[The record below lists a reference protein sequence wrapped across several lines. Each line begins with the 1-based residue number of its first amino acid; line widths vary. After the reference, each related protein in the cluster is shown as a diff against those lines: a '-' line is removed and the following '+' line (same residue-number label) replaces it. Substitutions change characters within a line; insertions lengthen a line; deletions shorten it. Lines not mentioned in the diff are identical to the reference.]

1 MVKKIIDLADSSTFT
16 AGAAA
21 QVIIP
26 SESLNLPYLVDYL
39 SGQAT
44 TPSRTI
50 PIADLLNT
58 PTTKVGVFGGI
69 TNITT
74 NGSRVFTS
82 TSKFKLTPYN
92 TLQFFAN
99 KGSDDTWGDE
109 PDSPTT
115 FTWSKFSP
123 STSYTPILQNY
134 GIQTS
139 NAGDNITTV
148 LNTWVYFPTAGQYT
162 FKFATDNN
170 GYISLDGNVLLTTTA
185 DTSTN
190 YTVGTSL
197 TGQVG
202 AGYHKIVISLTNVT
216 GPMGVAAQILNS
228 NNVDIWHTAPGR
240 YGTTATNESI
250 FLQYSKDGIFWS
262 DIKEILP
269 ADIINPNE
277 WYLQT
282 VLIPADAK
290 IQEVYLRIFQVQ
302 DNPDNNFADNWAVSS
317 LNAIPVGVSALLNFN
332 DPDSYIAG
340 DATQASFPSDIANG
354 ISQYFNGTSQYFT
367 VEYNSKFNFGADDF
381 TVELWLNMSS
391 AQTAG
396 RVINAWNGATGA
408 AAQWEIVCG
417 GGNAIQFN
425 CGTNGTAAVVSLTAG
440 GLTTGTWYHVV
451 GSRTGNIFALFVN
464 GIFKATTTQAIT
476 LQTADTLT
484 IGARRGRSGSAAFG
498 GSMPTFLYLYSTNTL
513 NADPGEGALRFNNTS
528 LASSTLLY
536 INKNDLAFSNAFN
549 SLSIIDSSTSGI
561 KGYFKISVYNNNSIY
576 AIFNI
581 VGSLT
586 DNGSY
591 VTVPISFLSIDN
603 ALSSIGNNNQVVLTF
618 ANSYIEFFNGYV
630 TNVRI
635 VSGRSLYRTAVAA
648 NEVAFSGHTPGP
660 LALTAVDN
668 TVLLACQN
676 YTNIDNSTTKATIT
690 NVGSTAAGIVDN
702 IIISPLAPQV
712 VMPAVN
718 PYMSPCRVEGYN
730 RADIRIGILGR
741 YVSINADKV
750 RWFRT
755 KDKVSLRGYTGLRF
769 YLNKGN
775 NVPGQWGDIPDT
787 AQAETD
793 GTIVTESFLV
803 QYSADG
809 STWTTFSEITPASV
823 TGDNQWYVNDI
834 TIPDAIK
841 DSTIYLRY
849 NMNQAATTSGTANDN
864 WAVSPL
870 FALADMTTISV
881 EGAYAF
887 GGTNTLGPLDAVISP
902 NPIILG

>member
-1 MVKKIIDLADSSTFT
+1 MVKKIIDLADASTFT

-21 QVIIP
+21 QVILP
-26 SESLNLPYLVDYL
+26 AESLNLPYLVDYL
-39 SGQAT
+39 SGAST

-58 PTTKVGVFGGI
+58 PTTKIGVFGAVP
-69 TNITT
+69 NITT

-82 TSKFKLTPYN
+82 TSKFNLNPYN
-92 TLQFFAN
+92 TLQFVVNRA
-99 KGSDDTWGDE
+99 SDDTWGDE
-109 PDSPTT
+109 PDADTT

-134 GIQTS
+134 GIQPS
-139 NAGDNITTV
+139 NAGDGITTV

-170 GYISLDGNVLLTTTA
+170 GYISLDGNILSLLTTTA

-190 YTVGTSL
+190 FTVGKSL
-197 TGQVG
+197 AGQVG
-202 AGYHKIVISLTNVT
+202 AGYHLITISLTNVT
-216 GPMGVAAQILNS
+216 GPMGVAAQILDS
-228 NNVDIWHTAPGR
+228 NNIDIWHTAPGR
-240 YGTTATNESI
+240 YGTTATNESV
-250 FLQYSKDGIFWS
+250 FLQYSKDGIFWN

-269 ADIINPNE
+269 SDIIDPNQ

-282 VLIPADAK
+282 ALIPADAK

-302 DNPDNNFADNWAVSS
+302 SNPNDNFSDNWAVSS

-354 ISQYFNGTSQYFT
+354 ISQLFNGTSQYFT
-367 VEYNSKFNFGADDF
+367 VGYDSKFNFGADDF
-381 TVELWLNMSS
+381 TIELWLNMSS

-396 RVINAWNGATGA
+396 RVINAWNSTTGA

-417 GGNAIQFN
+417 SGNAIQFN
-425 CGTNGTAAVVSLTAG
+425 CSTNGTTAAVSLNAT

-464 GIFKATTTQAIT
+464 GRFKATATQAIT
-476 LQTADTLT
+476 LQSADTLT
-484 IGARRGRSGSAAFG
+484 IGARR
-498 GSMPTFLYLYSTNTL
+498 N
-513 NADPGEGALRFNNTS
+513 GA
-528 LASSTLLY
+528 
-536 INKNDLAFSNAFN
+536 
-549 SLSIIDSSTSGI
+549 
-561 KGYFKISVYNNNSIY
+561 
-576 AIFNI
+576 
-581 VGSLT
+581 
-586 DNGSY
+586 
-591 VTVPISFLSIDN
+591 
-603 ALSSIGNNNQVVLTF
+603 
-618 ANSYIEFFNGYV
+618 SYIEFFNGYV
-630 TNVRI
+630 TNVRV
-635 VSGRSLYRTAVAA
+635 VSGRSLYRTAVAV
-648 NEVAFSGHTPGP
+648 NEVAFIGHSPGP

-676 YTNIDNSTTKATIT
+676 YTNIDNSTTAATIT
-690 NVGSTAAGIVDN
+690 NVGSTVAGIVDN
-702 IIISPLAPQV
+702 IIVSPLAPQV
-712 VMPAVN
+712 VMPAIN
-718 PYMSPCRVEGYN
+718 PNMTPCRVEGFN
-730 RADIRIGILGR
+730 RADIRIGITGR
-741 YVSINADKV
+741 NGSILADRV

-775 NVPGQWGDIPDT
+775 NVSGQWGDAPDT

-793 GTIVTESFLV
+793 GTLVTESFLV

-809 STWTTFSEITPASV
+809 SNWTTFSEITPVSV

-841 DSTIYLRY
+841 DSTTYLRY
-849 NMNQAATTSGTANDN
+849 NMNQAVTTSGSGNDN

-870 FALADMTTISV
+870 FALSDSAVVI
-881 EGAYAF
+881 
-887 GGTNTLGPLDAVISP
+887 GGTLDGPLFLGTSDT
-902 NPIILG
+902 PIILG

>member
-21 QVIIP
+21 QVILP

-39 SGQAT
+39 SGAST

-58 PTTKVGVFGGI
+58 PTTKIGVFGGVP
-69 TNITT
+69 NITGT
-74 NGSRVFTS
+74 GSRVFTS
-82 TSKFKLTPYN
+82 TSKFNLNPYN

-109 PDSPTT
+109 PDADTT
-115 FTWSKFSP
+115 FTWSKFGP
-123 STSYTPILQNY
+123 YPTHTPILQNY
-134 GIQTS
+134 GIQPS
-139 NAGDNITTV
+139 NAGDGITTV
-148 LNTWVYFPTAGQYT
+148 LKTLVYFSGTGTYT
-162 FKFATDNN
+162 FKFAADNS
-170 GYISLDGNVLLTTTA
+170 GTLSIDADAPLLTLSGSV
-185 DTSTN
+185 DTN
-190 YTVGTSL
+190 YKSFATATKMLSS
-197 TGQVG
+197 
-202 AGYHKIVISLTNVT
+202 GYHLITISLTNIT
-216 GPMGVAAQILNS
+216 GPMGVAAQILDS
-228 NNVDIWHTAPGR
+228 NNIDNWHTAPGR
-240 YGTTATNESI
+240 YGTTAINESI
-250 FLQYSKDGIFWS
+250 FLQYSKDGIFWN

-290 IQEVYLRIFQVQ
+290 IQEVYLRLFQIQ
-302 DNPDNNFADNWAVSS
+302 NNPDNNFSDNWAVSS

-367 VEYNSKFNFGADDF
+367 VGYNSKFNFGADDF

-391 AQTAG
+391 SQAAG
-396 RVINAWNGATGA
+396 RVINAWNSATVG
-408 AAQWEIVCG
+408 AAQWEIVCTN
-417 GGNAIQFN
+417 GNAIQFN
-425 CGTNGTAAVVSLTAG
+425 CSTDGTNAVVSLNAT

-451 GSRTGNIFALFVN
+451 GSRTGNIFSLFVN
-464 GIFKATTTQAIT
+464 GIFKAAANQAIT
-476 LQTADTLT
+476 LQSADTLT
-484 IGARRGRSGSAAFG
+484 IGARR
-498 GSMPTFLYLYSTNTL
+498 N
-513 NADPGEGALRFNNTS
+513 GA
-528 LASSTLLY
+528 
-536 INKNDLAFSNAFN
+536 
-549 SLSIIDSSTSGI
+549 
-561 KGYFKISVYNNNSIY
+561 
-576 AIFNI
+576 
-581 VGSLT
+581 
-586 DNGSY
+586 SY
-591 VTVPISFLSIDN
+591 T
-603 ALSSIGNNNQVVLTF
+603 A
-618 ANSYIEFFNGYV
+618 FFNGYV

-648 NEVAFSGHTPGP
+648 NELAFTPP
-660 LALTAVDN
+660 PSALTAVDN

-676 YTNIDNSTTKATIT
+676 YTNIDNSNLAGTIT
-690 NVGSTAAGIVDN
+690 NVGSTAAGILNSLIV
-702 IIISPLAPQV
+702 SPLAPQV
-712 VMPAVN
+712 IMPADN
-718 PYMSPCRVEGYN
+718 PYMSPCRVEGFN

-741 YVSINADKV
+741 NGSINADRV

-775 NVPGQWGDIPDT
+775 TVSGQWGDIPDT

-849 NMNQAATTSGTANDN
+849 NMNQAVTTNGTANDN

-870 FALADMTTISV
+870 FALSDSAVILGS
-881 EGAYAF
+881 
-887 GGTNTLGPLDAVISP
+887 TLDGPLKLGVSDTP
-902 NPIILG
+902 LILG

>member
-21 QVIIP
+21 QVILP

-39 SGQAT
+39 SGAST

-58 PTTKVGVFGGI
+58 PTTKVGVFGAVP
-69 TNITT
+69 NITGT
-74 NGSRVFTS
+74 GSRVFTS

-92 TLQFFAN
+92 TLQFFVNRA
-99 KGSDDTWGDE
+99 SDDTWGDE
-109 PDSPTT
+109 PDADTT
-115 FTWSKFSP
+115 FTWSKFGP
-123 STSYTPILQNY
+123 YPTHTPILQNY
-134 GIQTS
+134 GIQPS
-139 NAGDNITTV
+139 NAGDGITTV
-148 LNTWVYFPTAGQYT
+148 LRTLVYFPGPGNATYT
-162 FKFATDNN
+162 FKFAADNSGTLTIDSN
-170 GYISLDGNVLLTTTA
+170 ATALLTLSGSVA
-185 DTSTN
+185 TN
-190 YTVGTSL
+190 YTSFASASQML
-197 TGQVG
+197 SQ
-202 AGYHKIVISLTNVT
+202 GYHLITISLTNVT
-216 GPMGVAAQILNS
+216 GPMGVAAQILDS

-240 YGTTATNESI
+240 YGTTTVNESL
-250 FLQYSKDGIFWS
+250 FLQYSKDGIFWN

-282 VLIPADAK
+282 ALIPADAK
-290 IQEVYLRIFQVQ
+290 IQEVYLRLFQIQ
-302 DNPDNNFADNWAVSS
+302 SNPNDNPADNWAVSS

-340 DATQASFPSDIANG
+340 DATQVSFPSDIANG

-367 VEYNSKFNFGADDF
+367 VGYDSKFNFGADDF
-381 TVELWLNMSS
+381 TIELWLNMSS

-396 RVINAWNGATGA
+396 RVINSWNNATGA

-425 CGTNGTAAVVSLTAG
+425 CSTAGTALAVSLTAG

-451 GSRTGNIFALFVN
+451 ASRTGKIFALFVN
-464 GIFKATTTQAIT
+464 GIFKAAATQAIT

-484 IGARRGRSGSAAFG
+484 IGARRNSA
-498 GSMPTFLYLYSTNTL
+498 
-513 NADPGEGALRFNNTS
+513 
-528 LASSTLLY
+528 
-536 INKNDLAFSNAFN
+536 
-549 SLSIIDSSTSGI
+549 
-561 KGYFKISVYNNNSIY
+561 
-576 AIFNI
+576 
-581 VGSLT
+581 
-586 DNGSY
+586 
-591 VTVPISFLSIDN
+591 
-603 ALSSIGNNNQVVLTF
+603 
-618 ANSYIEFFNGYV
+618 SYIEFFNGYV

-668 TVLLACQN
+668 TVLLTCQN
-676 YTNIDNSTTKATIT
+676 YTNIDNSSLAGTIT

-712 VMPAVN
+712 IMPPVN
-718 PYMSPCRVEGYN
+718 PNMSPCKIEGFN

-741 YVSINADKV
+741 NGSINADRV

-775 NVPGQWGDIPDT
+775 NVSGQWGDIPDT
-787 AQAETD
+787 SQAETD

-870 FALADMTTISV
+870 FALSDSAVVI
-881 EGAYAF
+881 
-887 GGTNTLGPLDAVISP
+887 GGTLDGPLFLGTSDTP
-902 NPIILG
+902 LILG

>member
-1 MVKKIIDLADSSTFT
+1 MVKKIIDLADASTFT

-21 QVIIP
+21 QVILP
-26 SESLNLPYLVDYL
+26 AGSLNLPYLVDYL
-39 SGQAT
+39 SGAST

-58 PTTKVGVFGGI
+58 PTTKIGVFGAVH
-69 TNITT
+69 NITT

-82 TSKFKLTPYN
+82 TSKYNLNPYN
-92 TLQFFAN
+92 TLQFFVNRA
-99 KGSDDTWGDE
+99 SDDTWGDE
-109 PDSPTT
+109 PDADTT

-134 GIQTS
+134 GIQPS
-139 NAGDNITTV
+139 NAGDEITTV

-170 GYISLDGNVLLTTTA
+170 GYIYLGENILSLLTTTA

-190 YTVGTSL
+190 FTVGKSL

-228 NNVDIWHTAPGR
+228 DNIDIWHTAPGR
-240 YGTTATNESI
+240 YGTTATNESV
-250 FLQYSKDGIFWS
+250 FLQYSKDGIFWN

-269 ADIINPNE
+269 SDIINPNE

-282 VLIPADAK
+282 ALIPADAK
-290 IQEVYLRIFQVQ
+290 LQEVYLRIFQVQ
-302 DNPDNNFADNWAVSS
+302 DNPDNNFSDNWAVSS

-340 DATQASFPSDIANG
+340 DATQVSFPSDIANG
-354 ISQYFNGTSQYFT
+354 ISQLFNGTSQYFT
-367 VEYNSKFNFGADDF
+367 VGYDSTKFNFGADDF
-381 TVELWLNMSS
+381 TIELWLNMSS

-396 RVINAWNGATGA
+396 RVINAWNTTTGA

-417 GGNAIQFN
+417 AGNAIHFN
-425 CGTNGTAAVVSLTAG
+425 CSTNGTTAAVSLNAT

-451 GSRTGNIFALFVN
+451 ASRTGNIFALFVN
-464 GIFKATTTQAIT
+464 GIFKATVTQAIT
-476 LQTADTLT
+476 LQSADTLT
-484 IGARRGRSGSAAFG
+484 IGARRH
-498 GSMPTFLYLYSTNTL
+498 
-513 NADPGEGALRFNNTS
+513 
-528 LASSTLLY
+528 
-536 INKNDLAFSNAFN
+536 
-549 SLSIIDSSTSGI
+549 
-561 KGYFKISVYNNNSIY
+561 Y
-576 AIFNI
+576 A
-581 VGSLT
+581 
-586 DNGSY
+586 
-591 VTVPISFLSIDN
+591 
-603 ALSSIGNNNQVVLTF
+603 
-618 ANSYIEFFNGYV
+618 SYIEFFNGYV
-630 TNVRI
+630 TNVRV

-648 NEVAFSGHTPGP
+648 NELAFTPP
-660 LALTAVDN
+660 TSALTAVDN

-676 YTNIDNSTTKATIT
+676 YTNIDNSTTAATIT
-690 NVGSTAAGIVDN
+690 NVGSTVAGIITGGISV
-702 IIISPLAPQV
+702 IISPIAPQV
-712 VMPAVN
+712 NVYADN
-718 PYMSPCRVEGYN
+718 PNMSPCKIEGAN
-730 RADIRIGILGR
+730 RSDVKIGITGR
-741 YVSINADKV
+741 NESINADKV

-775 NVPGQWGDIPDT
+775 NVPGQWGDTPDT
-787 AQAETD
+787 D
-793 GTIVTESFLV
+793 ESFLV

-809 STWTTFSEITPASV
+809 SNWTTFSEITPASV

-849 NMNQAATTSGTANDN
+849 NMNQADASGSENDN

-870 FALADMTTISV
+870 FALSDSAVVI
-881 EGAYAF
+881 
-887 GGTNTLGPLDAVISP
+887 GGTLDGPLFLGTSDT
-902 NPIILG
+902 PIILG

>member
-1 MVKKIIDLADSSTFT
+1 MVKKIIDLADASTFT
-16 AGAAA
+16 AGSAA
-21 QVIIP
+21 QVILP
-26 SESLNLPYLVDYL
+26 AGSLNLPYLVDYL
-39 SGQAT
+39 SGWLT

-58 PTTKVGVFGGI
+58 PTTKIGVFGAVP
-69 TNITT
+69 NITT

-82 TSKFKLTPYN
+82 TSKYNLNPYN
-92 TLQFFAN
+92 TLQFFVNRA
-99 KGSDDTWGDE
+99 SDDTWGDE
-109 PDSPTT
+109 PDSVTT

-134 GIQTS
+134 GIQPS
-139 NAGDNITTV
+139 NAGDGITTV

-170 GYISLDGNVLLTTTA
+170 GYIYLGENILSLLTTTA

-190 YTVGTSL
+190 FTVGKSL

-228 NNVDIWHTAPGR
+228 DNIDIWHTAPGR
-240 YGTTATNESI
+240 YGTTATNESA
-250 FLQYSKDGIFWS
+250 FLQYSKDGIFWN

-269 ADIINPNE
+269 SDIIDPNQ

-282 VLIPADAK
+282 ALIPADAK
-290 IQEVYLRIFQVQ
+290 LQEVYLRIFQVQ
-302 DNPDNNFADNWAVSS
+302 DNPNNNFSDNWAVSS

-340 DATQASFPSDIANG
+340 DATQVSFPSDIANG
-354 ISQYFNGTSQYFT
+354 ISQLFDGTSQYFT
-367 VEYNSKFNFGADDF
+367 VGYDSTKFNFGANDF
-381 TVELWLNMSS
+381 TIELWLNMSS

-396 RVINAWNGATGA
+396 RVINAWNSATGT

-417 GGNAIQFN
+417 AGNAIQFN
-425 CGTNGTAAVVSLTAG
+425 CSTNGTALAVSLTAG

-451 GSRTGNIFALFVN
+451 ASRTGNIFALFVN
-464 GIFKATTTQAIT
+464 GRFKATVTQAIT
-476 LQTADTLT
+476 LQDANTLT
-484 IGARRGRSGSAAFG
+484 IGARR
-498 GSMPTFLYLYSTNTL
+498 N
-513 NADPGEGALRFNNTS
+513 GA
-528 LASSTLLY
+528 
-536 INKNDLAFSNAFN
+536 
-549 SLSIIDSSTSGI
+549 
-561 KGYFKISVYNNNSIY
+561 
-576 AIFNI
+576 
-581 VGSLT
+581 
-586 DNGSY
+586 
-591 VTVPISFLSIDN
+591 
-603 ALSSIGNNNQVVLTF
+603 
-618 ANSYIEFFNGYV
+618 SYIEFFNGYV
-630 TNVRI
+630 TNVRV
-635 VSGRSLYRTAVAA
+635 VSGRSLYRTAVAV
-648 NEVAFSGHTPGP
+648 NEIAFTPP
-660 LALTAVDN
+660 ASALTAVDN

-676 YTNIDNSTTKATIT
+676 YTNIDNSTTAATIT
-690 NVGSTAAGIVDN
+690 NVGSTAAGITGG
-702 IIISPLAPQV
+702 IIISPIAPQV
-712 VMPAVN
+712 IMPADN
-718 PYMSPCRVEGYN
+718 PNMSPCKIEGSN
-730 RADIRIGILGR
+730 RADIRIGITGR
-741 YVSINADKV
+741 NGSINADKV

-775 NVPGQWGDIPDT
+775 NVSGQWGDIPDT
-787 AQAETD
+787 AQAESDNITL
-793 GTIVTESFLV
+793 VTESFLV

-809 STWTTFSEITPASV
+809 SNWTTFSEITPASV

-841 DSTIYLRY
+841 DSAQYLRY
-849 NMNQAATTSGTANDN
+849 NMNQAVTVSGSGNDN

-870 FALADMTTISV
+870 FALADIATISV
-881 EGAYAF
+881 EGAYVF

>member
-26 SESLNLPYLVDYL
+26 AGSLNLPYLVDYL
-39 SGQAT
+39 SGAST

-58 PTTKVGVFGGI
+58 PTTKIGVFGAVP
-69 TNITT
+69 NITT
-74 NGSRVFTS
+74 NGSRVFTT
-82 TSKFKLTPYN
+82 TSKYNLNPYN

-109 PDSPTT
+109 PDSTTT
-115 FTWSKFSP
+115 FTWSKFGP
-123 STSYTPILQNY
+123 YSTHAAILQNY
-134 GIQTS
+134 GIQPS

-240 YGTTATNESI
+240 YGTTATNESV

-282 VLIPADAK
+282 ALIPADAK

-302 DNPDNNFADNWAVSS
+302 DNPSSPPVEGNFSDNWAVSS

-340 DATQASFPSDIANG
+340 DATQVSFPSDIANG

-367 VEYNSKFNFGADDF
+367 VGYNSKFNFGADDF

-425 CGTNGTAAVVSLTAG
+425 CSTAGTALAVSLTAG
-440 GLTTGTWYHVV
+440 SLQLNTWYHVV
-451 GSRTGNIFALFVN
+451 ASRTGKIFSLFVN
-464 GIFKATTTQAIT
+464 GIFKAAATQAIT

-484 IGARRGRSGSAAFG
+484 IGARR
-498 GSMPTFLYLYSTNTL
+498 N
-513 NADPGEGALRFNNTS
+513 GA
-528 LASSTLLY
+528 
-536 INKNDLAFSNAFN
+536 
-549 SLSIIDSSTSGI
+549 
-561 KGYFKISVYNNNSIY
+561 
-576 AIFNI
+576 
-581 VGSLT
+581 
-586 DNGSY
+586 
-591 VTVPISFLSIDN
+591 
-603 ALSSIGNNNQVVLTF
+603 
-618 ANSYIEFFNGYV
+618 SYIEFFNGYV

-635 VSGRSLYRTAVAA
+635 VSGRSLYRTAVAV
-648 NEVAFSGHTPGP
+648 NEIAFIGHTPGP

-668 TVLLACQN
+668 TVLLTCQN
-676 YTNIDNSTTKATIT
+676 YTNIDNSSLAATIT

-712 VMPAVN
+712 IMPADN
-718 PYMSPCRVEGYN
+718 PNMSPCKIEGFN

-741 YVSINADKV
+741 YVSINADRV

-769 YLNKGN
+769 YLNRGN

-787 AQAETD
+787 SQAETD

-809 STWTTFSEITPASV
+809 SNWTTFSEITPASV

-870 FALADMTTISV
+870 FALSDSAVVI
-881 EGAYAF
+881 
-887 GGTNTLGPLDAVISP
+887 GGTLDGPLFLGTSDT
-902 NPIILG
+902 PIILG

>member
-21 QVIIP
+21 QVILP

-39 SGQAT
+39 SGAST

-58 PTTKVGVFGGI
+58 PTTKVGVFGAVP
-69 TNITT
+69 NITGT
-74 NGSRVFTS
+74 GSRVFTS

-92 TLQFFAN
+92 TLQFFVNRA
-99 KGSDDTWGDE
+99 SDDTWGDE
-109 PDSPTT
+109 PDADTT
-115 FTWSKFSP
+115 FTWSKFGP
-123 STSYTPILQNY
+123 YPTHTPILQNY
-134 GIQTS
+134 GIQPS
-139 NAGDNITTV
+139 NAGDGITTV
-148 LNTWVYFPTAGQYT
+148 LRTLVYFPGPGNATYT
-162 FKFATDNN
+162 FKFAADNSGTLTIDSN
-170 GYISLDGNVLLTTTA
+170 ATALLTLSGSVA
-185 DTSTN
+185 TN
-190 YTVGTSL
+190 YTSFASASQML
-197 TGQVG
+197 SQ
-202 AGYHKIVISLTNVT
+202 GYHLITISLTNVT
-216 GPMGVAAQILNS
+216 GPMGVAAQILDS

-240 YGTTATNESI
+240 YGTTTVNESL
-250 FLQYSKDGIFWS
+250 FLQYSKDGIFWN

-282 VLIPADAK
+282 ALIPADAK
-290 IQEVYLRIFQVQ
+290 IQEVYLRLFQIQ
-302 DNPDNNFADNWAVSS
+302 SNPNDNPADNWAVSS

-340 DATQASFPSDIANG
+340 DATQVSFPSDIANG

-367 VEYNSKFNFGADDF
+367 VGYDSKFNFGADDF
-381 TVELWLNMSS
+381 TIELWLNMSS

-396 RVINAWNGATGA
+396 RVINSWNNATGA

-425 CGTNGTAAVVSLTAG
+425 CSTAGTALAVSLTAG

-451 GSRTGNIFALFVN
+451 ASRTGKIFALFVN
-464 GIFKATTTQAIT
+464 GIFKAAATQAIT

-484 IGARRGRSGSAAFG
+484 IGARRNSA
-498 GSMPTFLYLYSTNTL
+498 
-513 NADPGEGALRFNNTS
+513 
-528 LASSTLLY
+528 
-536 INKNDLAFSNAFN
+536 
-549 SLSIIDSSTSGI
+549 
-561 KGYFKISVYNNNSIY
+561 
-576 AIFNI
+576 
-581 VGSLT
+581 
-586 DNGSY
+586 
-591 VTVPISFLSIDN
+591 
-603 ALSSIGNNNQVVLTF
+603 
-618 ANSYIEFFNGYV
+618 SYIEFFNGYV

-668 TVLLACQN
+668 TVLLTCQN
-676 YTNIDNSTTKATIT
+676 YTNIDNSSLAGTIT

-712 VMPAVN
+712 IMPLVN
-718 PYMSPCRVEGYN
+718 PYMSPCKIEGFN

-741 YVSINADKV
+741 NGSINADRV

-775 NVPGQWGDIPDT
+775 NVSGQWGDIPDT
-787 AQAETD
+787 SQAETD

-870 FALADMTTISV
+870 FALSDSAVVI
-881 EGAYAF
+881 
-887 GGTNTLGPLDAVISP
+887 GGTLDGPLFLGTSDTP
-902 NPIILG
+902 LILG

>member
-21 QVIIP
+21 QVILP
-26 SESLNLPYLVDYL
+26 AGSLNLPYLVDYL
-39 SGQAT
+39 SGAST

-58 PTTKVGVFGGI
+58 PTTKIGVFGAVP
-69 TNITT
+69 NITT
-74 NGSRVFTS
+74 NGSRVFTT
-82 TSKFKLTPYN
+82 TSKYNLNPYN
-92 TLQFFAN
+92 TLQFFVN

-109 PDSPTT
+109 PDSTTT
-115 FTWSKFSP
+115 FTWSKFGP
-123 STSYTPILQNY
+123 YSTHAAILQNY
-134 GIQTS
+134 GIQPS

-170 GYISLDGNVLLTTTA
+170 GYISLGENVLNLLTTTA

-250 FLQYSKDGIFWS
+250 FLQYSKDGINWS

-302 DNPDNNFADNWAVSS
+302 DNPSSPPVEGNFSDNWAVSS

-340 DATQASFPSDIANG
+340 DATQVSFPSDIANG

-367 VEYNSKFNFGADDF
+367 VGYNSKFNFGADDF

-391 AQTAG
+391 SQAAG
-396 RVINAWNGATGA
+396 RVINAWNSTTGA

-425 CGTNGTAAVVSLTAG
+425 CGTAGTAAVVSLTAG

-464 GIFKATTTQAIT
+464 GIFKAAATQAIT

-484 IGARRGRSGSAAFG
+484 IGARRNSA
-498 GSMPTFLYLYSTNTL
+498 
-513 NADPGEGALRFNNTS
+513 
-528 LASSTLLY
+528 
-536 INKNDLAFSNAFN
+536 
-549 SLSIIDSSTSGI
+549 
-561 KGYFKISVYNNNSIY
+561 
-576 AIFNI
+576 
-581 VGSLT
+581 
-586 DNGSY
+586 
-591 VTVPISFLSIDN
+591 
-603 ALSSIGNNNQVVLTF
+603 
-618 ANSYIEFFNGYV
+618 SYIEFFNGYV

-648 NEVAFSGHTPGP
+648 NELAFTPP
-660 LALTAVDN
+660 ASALTAVDN

-676 YTNIDNSTTKATIT
+676 YTNIDNSTTAATIT
-690 NVGSTAAGIVDN
+690 NVGSTAAGIITGGIS
-702 IIISPLAPQV
+702 IIISPIAPQV
-712 VMPAVN
+712 NVYADN
-718 PYMSPCRVEGYN
+718 PNMSPCKIEGSN
-730 RADIRIGILGR
+730 RSDVKIGITGR
-741 YVSINADKV
+741 NGSNNSDRV

-775 NVPGQWGDIPDT
+775 NVSGQWGDTPDT
-787 AQAETD
+787 TD
-793 GTIVTESFLV
+793 GTSVTESFLV

-809 STWTTFSEITPASV
+809 SNWTTFSEITPASV

-849 NMNQAATTSGTANDN
+849 NMNQEIASGSENDN

-870 FALADMTTISV
+870 FALSDSAVVI
-881 EGAYAF
+881 
-887 GGTNTLGPLDAVISP
+887 GGTLDGPLFLGTSDT
-902 NPIILG
+902 PIILG

>member
-1 MVKKIIDLADSSTFT
+1 MVKKIIDLADASTFT

-21 QVIIP
+21 QVILP
-26 SESLNLPYLVDYL
+26 AESLNLPYLVDYL
-39 SGQAT
+39 SGAST

-58 PTTKVGVFGGI
+58 PTTKIGVFGAVP
-69 TNITT
+69 NITGT
-74 NGSRVFTS
+74 GSRVFTS
-82 TSKFKLTPYN
+82 TSKFNLNPYN
-92 TLQFFAN
+92 TLQFFVNRA
-99 KGSDDTWGDE
+99 SDDTWGDE
-109 PDSPTT
+109 PDADTT

-134 GIQTS
+134 GIQPS
-139 NAGDNITTV
+139 NAGDEITTV

-170 GYISLDGNVLLTTTA
+170 GYIYLGENILSLLTTTA

-190 YTVGTSL
+190 FTVGKSL

-228 NNVDIWHTAPGR
+228 DNIDIWHTAPGR
-240 YGTTATNESI
+240 YGTTATNESV
-250 FLQYSKDGIFWS
+250 FLQYSKDGIFWN

-269 ADIINPNE
+269 SDIIDPNQ

-282 VLIPADAK
+282 ALIPADAK
-290 IQEVYLRIFQVQ
+290 LQEVYLRIFQVQ
-302 DNPDNNFADNWAVSS
+302 SDPDNNFSDNWAVSS

-340 DATQASFPSDIANG
+340 DATQVSFPSDIANG
-354 ISQYFNGTSQYFT
+354 ISQLFNGTSQYFT
-367 VEYNSKFNFGADDF
+367 VGYDSTKFNFGADDF
-381 TVELWLNMSS
+381 TIELWLNMSS

-396 RVINAWNGATGA
+396 RVINAWNSATGT

-417 GGNAIQFN
+417 AGNAIQFN
-425 CGTNGTAAVVSLTAG
+425 CSTNGTALAVSLTAG

-451 GSRTGNIFALFVN
+451 ASRTGNIFALFVN
-464 GIFKATTTQAIT
+464 GRFKATATQAIT

-484 IGARRGRSGSAAFG
+484 IGARR
-498 GSMPTFLYLYSTNTL
+498 N
-513 NADPGEGALRFNNTS
+513 GA
-528 LASSTLLY
+528 
-536 INKNDLAFSNAFN
+536 
-549 SLSIIDSSTSGI
+549 
-561 KGYFKISVYNNNSIY
+561 
-576 AIFNI
+576 
-581 VGSLT
+581 
-586 DNGSY
+586 
-591 VTVPISFLSIDN
+591 
-603 ALSSIGNNNQVVLTF
+603 
-618 ANSYIEFFNGYV
+618 SYIEFFNGYV
-630 TNVRI
+630 TNVRV
-635 VSGRSLYRTAVAA
+635 VSGRSLYRTAVAV
-648 NEVAFSGHTPGP
+648 NEIAFTP
-660 LALTAVDN
+660 LTSALTAVDN

-676 YTNIDNSTTKATIT
+676 YTNIDNSTTAATIT
-690 NVGSTAAGIVDN
+690 NVGSTVAGIITGGISV
-702 IIISPLAPQV
+702 IISPIAPQV
-712 VMPAVN
+712 NVYADN
-718 PYMSPCRVEGYN
+718 PNMSPCKIEGAN
-730 RADIRIGILGR
+730 RSDVKIGITGR
-741 YVSINADKV
+741 NGSINADKV

-775 NVPGQWGDIPDT
+775 NVPGQWGDTPDT
-787 AQAETD
+787 D
-793 GTIVTESFLV
+793 ESFLV

-809 STWTTFSEITPASV
+809 SNWTTFSEITPASV

-849 NMNQAATTSGTANDN
+849 NMNQADASGSENDN

-870 FALADMTTISV
+870 FALSDSAVVI
-881 EGAYAF
+881 
-887 GGTNTLGPLDAVISP
+887 GGTLDGPLFLGTSDT
-902 NPIILG
+902 PIILG